1 MVLDPKQIKEMEV
14 VPLIFSSWQSI
25 WTNVVFPLPAGAVNR
40 SWCTSSFNSSV
51 FNSFIGTSNPTV
63 KIGGLRTA
71 QNALGLYQ
79 FESFCSWILIF
90 KFTEISVPWFLVL
103 FASVSSSQDLAMS
116 LSDSQSS
123 VGQRTLK
130 QQLHH
135 RLFVHLRTCFSPF
148 FTTSVERFVFFFGRS
163 IRFVS
168 SLNKRNKVSSLD
180 SRRLRLNTLLTAP
193 PKPSTSITIDA
204 AINLKLCL
212 DRSWNLAESW
222 CWS

>member
-14 VPLIFSSWQSI
+14 VPLIISSWQSI
-25 WTNVVFPLPAGAVNR
+25 WTNVVFPHPAGAVNR
-40 SWCTSSFNSSV
+40 SWCTSSFNSSA
-51 FNSFIGTSNPTV
+51 FNSFIGISNPTV

-71 QNALGLYQ
+71 QNALGLSQ
-79 FESFCSWILIF
+79 FESSCSWIIF

-168 SLNKRNKVSSLD
+168 SLNKRNKVSSLE